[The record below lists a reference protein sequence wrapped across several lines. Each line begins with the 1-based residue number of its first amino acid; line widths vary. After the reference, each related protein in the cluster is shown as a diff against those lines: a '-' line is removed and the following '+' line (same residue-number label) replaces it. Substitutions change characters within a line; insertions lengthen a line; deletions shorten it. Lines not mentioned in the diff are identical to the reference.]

1 MHVEDESVGE
11 NTVVEVFQKGFSL
24 GRQGAALRHGEG
36 SQLKGATLMN
46 GKKLYRNTE
55 NKMLA
60 GVCSGI
66 ADYFDIDP
74 TLVRLGWVLF
84 SLLGG
89 SGLLAYIIAAIII
102 PDAHLNNKSVK

>member
-1 MHVEDESVGE
+1 
-11 NTVVEVFQKGFSL
+11 
-24 GRQGAALRHGEG
+24 
-36 SQLKGATLMN
+36 MN

-89 SGLLAYIIAAIII
+89 SGLLAYIIAATII
-102 PDAHLNNKSVK
+102 PDAPKTNQ

>member
-1 MHVEDESVGE
+1 
-11 NTVVEVFQKGFSL
+11 
-24 GRQGAALRHGEG
+24 
-36 SQLKGATLMN
+36 MN

-102 PDAHLNNKSVK
+102 PART

>member
-1 MHVEDESVGE
+1 
-11 NTVVEVFQKGFSL
+11 
-24 GRQGAALRHGEG
+24 
-36 SQLKGATLMN
+36 MN

-66 ADYFDIDP
+66 ADYFEIDP

-102 PDAHLNNKSVK
+102 PERT